1 MLRKRGFTLI
11 ELLVVIAI
19 IALLASMLL
28 PSLSKARQK
37 AKHARWLGYK
47 NNIRCM
53 PSLVAYYT
61 FEKGEGTKLE
71 NKSQGPSLLS
81 GRSKAYAPE
90 KMDGTIVGATWIR
103 NGGRWIG
110 KNTLELNDVS
120 NDYVDLGKP
129 ADMNFTPNTDDFT
142 LEAWIKTT
150 DTGGTIVSKR
160 GSNGADCS
168 WQLYTNGGCLGG
180 IVGGT
185 SGDTTHAVANGVW
198 HHVVMVNYNDGTQK
212 FKFYVD
218 GGPATGGG
226 GTSGSA
232 TEDVDI
238 TIGNSS
244 ACTWAFQGT
253 IDEIAIY
260 DRALSASEIQG
271 HYKMGRP

>member
-1 MLRKRGFTLI
+1 M

-47 NNIRCM
+47 NNLRCM

-90 KMDGTIVGATWIR
+90 KMDGTIEGATWIKS
-103 NGGRWIG
+103 GGRWIG
-110 KNTLELNDVS
+110 KNMLEFNGID
-120 NDYVDLGKP
+120 NYVDCDNNQSLSI
-129 ADMNFTPNTDDFT
+129 TDAIT
-142 LEAWIKTT
+142 IEAWVKP
-150 DTGGTIVSKR
+150 DSYP
-160 GSNGADCS
+160 GSSYPGVA
-168 WQLYTNGGCLGG
+168 TKLG
-180 IVGGT
+180 
-185 SGDTTHAVANGVW
+185 
-198 HHVVMVNYNDGTQK
+198 
-212 FKFYVD
+212 
-218 GGPATGGG
+218 
-226 GTSGSA
+226 SGSA
-232 TEDVDI
+232 TYAYGLYFKNTHIRIHYAGSNCLDSDSGTQPSLGVWTHLAATYNRQKVYIYKNGVLIKEKNATVAIPATDTNVL
-238 TIGNSS
+238 IGKNIPGGNIMFKG
-244 ACTWAFQGT
+244 AIG
-253 IDEIAIY
+253 EVAIY